1 VCAGVPGPLAPVGH
15 IPRLKSITDTLN
27 QSDRGW
33 NPTGLRREILRGP
46 RIPSVSSRPGW
57 RDAAEVAGVVC
68 SPNATT
74 RAAARARPIARK
86 ASAKGAAPKPYSGF
100 RAAAPVACRTA
111 STAPMS
117 AGPASPRRGRTP
129 RARRGPSQPRLAGR
143 RWPCRCWRSTGRR
156 PGRRSRRRAAPAN
169 VERSRTASDMVPKSG
184 EDGGPHA
191 EAIGE
196 PPHHR
201 RQEGQGHGPGVST
214 NPAARARARS
224 LPPGAAGSPLSHST
238 VAGLTSNPC
247 QVRPGRHPRRSTGTP
262 GFLAPAGVL
271 VFPGLCGGVE
281 CGEQGV
287 WE

>member
-1 VCAGVPGPLAPVGH
+1 
-15 IPRLKSITDTLN
+15 
-27 QSDRGW
+27 
-33 NPTGLRREILRGP
+33 
-46 RIPSVSSRPGW
+46 
-57 RDAAEVAGVVC
+57 
-68 SPNATT
+68 
-74 RAAARARPIARK
+74 
-86 ASAKGAAPKPYSGF
+86 
-100 RAAAPVACRTA
+100 
-111 STAPMS
+111 MS

-143 RWPCRCWRSTGRR
+143 ALAASLLAVDWTQARPAVATANSAGERR
-156 PGRRSRRRAAPAN
+156 EEQDREQHGPQVRR
-169 VERSRTASDMVPKSG
+169 G
-184 EDGGPHA
+184 WGPHA

-247 QVRPGRHPRRSTGTP
+247 QVRPGRYPRRSTGTP

-271 VFPGLCGGVE
+271 VFRGYAAESSAVSRASGNRSRVCRSG
-281 CGEQGV
+281 
-287 WE
+287 